1 VAKKVQTEKIQTQ
14 KEQAVLKVNIEEAG
28 YEGQSDVIK
37 QIKFEVRQGELVGLL
52 GPNGAGK
59 STTIKSILGLLKDF
73 KGEIS
78 YLGNR
83 KSYAYIPEH
92 PILYDELTLWEHMEF
107 AAAVYELDRDVFLE
121 RAEDLLQR
129 FRLLD
134 EKHNMPGNFS
144 KGMQQKI
151 MLILGFLNKPDV
163 YIVDEPFIGLDPK
176 AIKDFLGMLDDERK
190 RGAGILMSTHVL
202 DTAERI
208 CTSFVLLSGGRLVA
222 NGTLNDIQKQCGLP
236 DAPLFDC
243 FHSLL

>member
-1 VAKKVQTEKIQTQ
+1 MVEERLALLDVYI
-14 KEQAVLKVNIEEAG
+14 EQAG
-28 YEGQSDVIK
+28 YEEKPDMIK
-37 QIKFEVRQGELVGLL
+37 GIHFTVRQGELIGLL

-73 KGEIS
+73 KGKIS
-78 YLGNR
+78 FMGEN
-83 KSYAYIPEH
+83 KNYAYIPEH

-107 AAAVYELDRDVFLE
+107 AASVYELDRAVFLE
-121 RAEDLLQR
+121 RADDLLHR
-129 FRLLD
+129 FRLQD
-134 EKHNMPGNFS
+134 EKHQLPGKFS

-176 AIKDFLGMLDDERK
+176 AIKDFLGMLEEERK

-208 CTSFVLLSGGRLVA
+208 CSSFVLLSGGRLVA
-222 NGTLNDIQKQCGLP
+222 NGTLQDIQKQCDMP

>member
-1 VAKKVQTEKIQTQ
+1 MSE
-14 KEQAVLKVNIEEAG
+14 ERLAVLEVHIDQAG
-28 YEGQSDVIK
+28 YDEVPDTIK
-37 QIKFEVRQGELVGLL
+37 NIHFEVRQGELVGLL

-59 STTIKSILGLLKDF
+59 STTMKSILGLLKDF
-73 KGEIS
+73 KGKIS
-78 YLGNR
+78 FMGER

-107 AAAVYELDRDVFLE
+107 AASVYELDRTVFLE
-121 RAEDLLQR
+121 RADDLLHR

-134 EKHNMPGNFS
+134 EKHQLPGKFS

-176 AIKDFLGMLDDERK
+176 AIKDFIGMLDEERK

-222 NGTLNDIQKQCGLP
+222 NGSLKDIQEQCGMP

>member
-1 VAKKVQTEKIQTQ
+1 MLE
-14 KEQAVLKVNIEEAG
+14 ERLAVLNVHIEEAG
-28 YEGQSDVIK
+28 YDEVPDMIK
-37 QIKFEVRQGELVGLL
+37 GIHFTVKQGELIGLL

-59 STTIKSILGLLKDF
+59 STTIKSILGLLKHFKGNIAF
-73 KGEIS
+73 KGES
-78 YLGNR
+78 

-107 AAAVYELDRDVFLE
+107 AASVYELDRAVFLE
-121 RAEDLLQR
+121 RADDLLTR
-129 FRLLD
+129 FRLVD
-134 EKHNMPGNFS
+134 EKHQLPGKFS

-151 MLILGFLNKPDV
+151 MLILGFLHKPDI

-176 AIKDFLGMLDDERK
+176 AIKDFLGMLEEERK

-208 CTSFVLLSGGRLVA
+208 CSSFVLLSGGRLVA
-222 NGTLNDIQKQCGLP
+222 NGNLQDIQEQCGMP
-236 DAPLFDC
+236 DATLFDC

>member
-1 VAKKVQTEKIQTQ
+1 MSDERL
-14 KEQAVLKVNIEEAG
+14 AVLNVHIDQAG
-28 YEGQSDVIK
+28 YDEQPDTIK
-37 QIKFEVRQGELVGLL
+37 QIHFDVKQGELVGLL

-73 KGEIS
+73 KGKIS
-78 YLGNR
+78 FIGER

-107 AAAVYELDRDVFLE
+107 AASVYDLDREVFLE
-121 RAEDLLQR
+121 RADDLLHR

-134 EKHNMPGNFS
+134 EKHQLPGKFS

-176 AIKDFLGMLDDERK
+176 AIKDFLGMLEEERK

-208 CTSFVLLSGGRLVA
+208 CSSFVLLSGGRLVA
-222 NGTLNDIQKQCGLP
+222 NGTLQDIQQQCGMP

>member
-1 VAKKVQTEKIQTQ
+1 MLNVHIDQ
-14 KEQAVLKVNIEEAG
+14 AG
-28 YEGQSDVIK
+28 YDEQPDTIK
-37 QIKFEVRQGELVGLL
+37 QIHFDVKQGELVGLL

-73 KGEIS
+73 KGKIS
-78 YLGNR
+78 FIGER

-107 AAAVYELDRDVFLE
+107 AASVYDLDREVFLE
-121 RAEDLLQR
+121 RADDLLHR

-134 EKHNMPGNFS
+134 EKHQLPGKFS

-176 AIKDFLGMLDDERK
+176 AIKDFLGMLEEERK

-208 CTSFVLLSGGRLVA
+208 CSSFVLLSGGRLVA
-222 NGTLNDIQKQCGLP
+222 NGTLQDIQQQCGMP

>member
-1 VAKKVQTEKIQTQ
+1 MS
-14 KEQAVLKVNIEEAG
+14 KERLAVLEVNIDQAG
-28 YEGQSDVIK
+28 YDEVPDIIK
-37 QIKFEVRQGELVGLL
+37 NVHFEVRQGELVGLL

-59 STTIKSILGLLKDF
+59 STTMKSILGLLKDF
-73 KGEIS
+73 KGKVS
-78 YLGNR
+78 FMGVQ

-107 AAAVYELDRDVFLE
+107 AASVYELDRAVFLE
-121 RAEDLLQR
+121 RADDLLHR

-134 EKHNMPGNFS
+134 EKHQLPGKFS

-176 AIKDFLGMLDDERK
+176 AIKDFIEMLDEERK

-222 NGTLNDIQKQCGLP
+222 NGSLKDIQEQCGMP

>member
-1 VAKKVQTEKIQTQ
+1 MSE
-14 KEQAVLKVNIEEAG
+14 ERLAVLKVHIDQAG
-28 YEGQSDVIK
+28 YDEVPDIVK
-37 QIKFEVRQGELVGLL
+37 NVHFDVRQGELVGLL

-73 KGEIS
+73 KGKIS
-78 YLGNR
+78 FMGER
-83 KSYAYIPEH
+83 KSYGYIPEH

-107 AAAVYELDRDVFLE
+107 AASVYDLDRTVFLE
-121 RAEDLLQR
+121 RADDLLHR

-134 EKHNMPGNFS
+134 EKHQLPGKFS

-176 AIKDFLGMLDDERK
+176 AIKDFLGMLDEERK

-208 CTSFVLLSGGRLVA
+208 CSSFVLLSGGRLVA
-222 NGTLNDIQKQCGLP
+222 NGTLQDIRQQCGMP

>member
-1 VAKKVQTEKIQTQ
+1 VTEEEPLDVLSVHI
-14 KEQAVLKVNIEEAG
+14 EQAGYAGQADTIKNIN
-28 YEGQSDVIK
+28 
-37 QIKFEVRQGELVGLL
+37 FEVRQGELVGLL

-73 KGEIS
+73 KGHIQFPS
-78 YLGNR
+78 SR
-83 KSYAYIPEH
+83 KNYAYIPEH
-92 PILYDELTLWEHMEF
+92 PILYEELTLWEHMEF
-107 AAAVYELDRDVFLE
+107 AASVYELDRTIFLD
-121 RAEDLLQR
+121 RADELLRR
-129 FRLLD
+129 FRLWD
-134 EKHNMPGNFS
+134 SKHHLPGNFS

-176 AIKDFLGMLDDERK
+176 AIKDFLDMLEEERK

-208 CTSFVLLSGGRLVA
+208 CSSFVLLSDGRLVA
-222 NGTLNDIQKQCGLP
+222 NGTLQDIRQQSGLP
-236 DAPLFDC
+236 DASLFEC

>member
-1 VAKKVQTEKIQTQ
+1 MSDEQLAVLGVHI
-14 KEQAVLKVNIEEAG
+14 EQAG
-28 YEGQSDVIK
+28 YDEVPDIIK
-37 QIKFEVRQGELVGLL
+37 GIDFTVKQGELVGLL

-73 KGEIS
+73 KGKIS
-78 YLGNR
+78 FMGET

-107 AAAVYELDRDVFLE
+107 AASVYELDRTVFLE
-121 RAEDLLQR
+121 RADDLLHR

-134 EKHNMPGNFS
+134 EKHQLPGKFS

-176 AIKDFLGMLDDERK
+176 AIKDFIGMLEEERK

-208 CTSFVLLSGGRLVA
+208 CSSFVLLSGGRLVA
-222 NGTLNDIQKQCGLP
+222 NGTLQDIQQQCDMP
-236 DAPLFDC
+236 DATLFDC

>member
-1 VAKKVQTEKIQTQ
+1 MSE
-14 KEQAVLKVNIEEAG
+14 ERLAVLEVHIDQAG
-28 YEGQSDVIK
+28 YDEVPDTIK
-37 QIKFEVRQGELVGLL
+37 NIHFEVRQGELVGLL

-59 STTIKSILGLLKDF
+59 STTMKSILGLLKDF
-73 KGEIS
+73 KGKIS
-78 YLGNR
+78 FMGER

-107 AAAVYELDRDVFLE
+107 AASVYELDRTVFLE
-121 RAEDLLQR
+121 RADDLLHR

-134 EKHNMPGNFS
+134 EKHQLPGKFS

-176 AIKDFLGMLDDERK
+176 AIKDFIGMLDEERK

-208 CTSFVLLSGGRLVA
+208 CSSFVLLSGGRLVA
-222 NGTLNDIQKQCGLP
+222 NGSLKDIQEQCGMP